1 MTGRLIALALLTVQ
15 TEAPAPPHCLTPGQ
29 LGELAVIALPD
40 ALDEAA
46 RRCRPSLAP
55 EAFLVSEAARAF
67 RQRAEEAAEVRRSGF
82 IADVRRLAGGEESVM
97 TDEQLLRIA
106 VEGAVINMV
115 EPARRGQCRELDAMV
130 EAISPL
136 PAANMSALIASVITL
151 TDEEACQ

>member
-1 MTGRLIALALLTVQ
+1 MTGRLIALALITAQ
-15 TEAPAPPHCLTPGQ
+15 TEAPAPPHCLTPEQ
-29 LGELAVIALPD
+29 SGELAVIALPD

-46 RRCRPSLAP
+46 RRCRPTLAP
-55 EAFLVSEAARAF
+55 DAFLVGEAGLAF
-67 RQRAEEAAEVRRSGF
+67 RQRAEEAAQARRAGFVAHVRRF
-82 IADVRRLAGGEESVM
+82 AGGEDSAM

-115 EPARRGQCRELDAMV
+115 EPAGRGQCRELNAMV

-136 PAANMSALIASVITL
+136 PAANLSALIASIITL